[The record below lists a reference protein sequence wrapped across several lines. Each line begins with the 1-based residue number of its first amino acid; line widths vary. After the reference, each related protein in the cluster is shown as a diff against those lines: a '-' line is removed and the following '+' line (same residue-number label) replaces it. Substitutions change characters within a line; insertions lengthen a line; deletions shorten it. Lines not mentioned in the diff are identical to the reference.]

1 MNRALNEQLVLPRSA
16 TYTPRELFAWGRR
29 ALQAVNLE
37 GAHADQDARELLE
50 WVLGCDS
57 LVSAPDQVGARAA
70 ERYRCAIASR
80 RTSIP
85 LQHITG
91 RMYFR
96 MLTLRAEPG
105 VFVVRPE
112 TEMVAQHA
120 IDAARTCSADE
131 PVVVDLC
138 TGSGA
143 IALAVATEVPA
154 SRVLAVEI
162 DEAACQ
168 LAARNIADIEPVRVH
183 LVRADALSALVEYE
197 GRADVVV
204 SNPPYVPG
212 SAHPTQREAQLD
224 PPRALYGGG
233 EDGLV
238 IPRSIMT
245 RARALLAPGGTLV
258 MEHAESQ
265 AEDLV
270 AYATAQGFTN
280 AHTAPDLTGRP
291 RMVIATA
298 PVVEQ

>member
-1 MNRALNEQLVLPRSA
+1 
-16 TYTPRELFAWGRR
+16 
-29 ALQAVNLE
+29 
-37 GAHADQDARELLE
+37 
-50 WVLGCDS
+50 
-57 LVSAPDQVGARAA
+57 
-70 ERYRCAIASR
+70 
-80 RTSIP
+80 
-85 LQHITG
+85 
-91 RMYFR
+91 
-96 MLTLRAEPG
+96 
-105 VFVVRPE
+105 
-112 TEMVAQHA
+112 
-120 IDAARTCSADE
+120 
-131 PVVVDLC
+131 
-138 TGSGA
+138 
-143 IALAVATEVPA
+143 
-154 SRVLAVEI
+154 
-162 DEAACQ
+162 ACH

-238 IPRSIMT
+238 IPRGIMT

-280 AHTAPDLTGRP
+280 VHTAPDLTGRP

>member
-1 MNRALNEQLVLPRSA
+1 MRIREALSCSVCHQILCLRFGVLHNECAARS
-16 TYTPRELFAWGRR
+16 
-29 ALQAVNLE
+29 Q
-37 GAHADQDARELLE
+37 Q
-50 WVLGCDS
+50 
-57 LVSAPDQVGARAA
+57 GARAA

-238 IPRSIMT
+238 IPRGIMT
-245 RARALLAPGGTLV
+245 RARAHLV
-258 MEHAESQ
+258 RGAHEA
-265 AEDLV
+265 V
-270 AYATAQGFTN
+270 TAQYPFQQ
-280 AHTAPDLTGRP
+280 LTGILVGVCSLQVDCLKGASAP
-291 RMVIATA
+291 R
-298 PVVEQ
+298 EQFAWRIGC

>member
-212 SAHPTQREAQLD
+212 SAYPTQREAQLD

-238 IPRSIMT
+238 IPRGIMT

-280 AHTAPDLTGRP
+280 VHTAPDLTGRP